1 MNKGGI
7 SAVFGIGSKSHSST
21 NQYASCILIIVNP
34 KSISIYLFSKLQVYK
49 YREMRII

>member
-7 SAVFGIGSKSHSST
+7 AVFEIGSKSHSST
-21 NQYASCILIIVNP
+21 CQYVSCILIIVNP
-34 KSISIYLFSKLQVYK
+34 KFISTYLFSKLRVYK